1 MFDDNKISKNT
12 ETRVCKVCG
21 EELPLDRFELIKPK
35 NKNPYHIYT
44 CKKCRYEIHAE
55 RRDRLREDV
64 EILIERKY
72 KKINPER
79 ILDLSETD
87 IQSIGLDEIFVKLM
101 DYKDTWLSNYGRVIH
116 FFNEKYNL
124 LNGSYNQEG
133 VLSYSVRKNALIDG
147 KWTYKRVTL
156 YAAQAVV
163 KEFVIN
169 PDTINNVFI
178 WHKGHNKKDN
188 YYKNM
193 YPLNNDQYQALKR
206 YFKRTGDDSEE
217 IIVKIMNDIQY
228 KPDNWSARCLEP
240 VMCGRGYYGRGGVN
254 CTSKVYLRWHDMM
267 NRCYNEKFLERNP
280 QYREC
285 TVCEEWWNFSN
296 FEKWYNDNWYVI
308 DTERMD
314 LDKDIL
320 FKGNNEYSP
329 ATCCIVPHGINTL
342 FLTSKNSRG
351 NLPIGIYFD
360 RDKNKYR
367 ACMSYYGAQI
377 KIGTFDTAEEAF
389 NRYKEYKEDF
399 IKDVAKQYRGMIPD
413 KVYYAMLNWKIEITD

>member
-1 MFDDNKISKNT
+1 MFDDNKISKNK

-44 CKKCRYEIHAE
+44 CKKCRCEIRAE
-55 RRDRLREDV
+55 RRDRLRENV

-87 IQSIGLDEIFVKLM
+87 IQPIGLDEIFVKLM

-163 KEFVIN
+163 REFVVN
-169 PDTINNVFI
+169 PDTVNNVFV
-178 WHKGHNKKDN
+178 WHKGHNKMDN
-188 YYKNM
+188 YYKNL

-228 KPDNWSARCLEP
+228 KPDNWSAKCMNP
-240 VMCGRGYYGRGGVN
+240 TMCGRGYHGRDDID
-254 CTSKVYLRWHDMM
+254 CTSRVYLRWHDMM
-267 NRCYNEKFLERNP
+267 NRCYNEKFHERNP
-280 QYREC
+280 QYKEC

-308 DTERMD
+308 DTEKME

-342 FLTSKNSRG
+342 FLNCKKNRG

-360 RDKNKYR
+360 KDKRKYR
-367 ACMSYYGAQI
+367 VGMSYYGIQM
-377 KIGTFDTAEEAF
+377 KIGTFDTEEEAF
-389 NRYKEYKEDF
+389 NGYKEYKEDF
-399 IKDVAKQYRGMIPD
+399 IKDIAEQYRGKIPD